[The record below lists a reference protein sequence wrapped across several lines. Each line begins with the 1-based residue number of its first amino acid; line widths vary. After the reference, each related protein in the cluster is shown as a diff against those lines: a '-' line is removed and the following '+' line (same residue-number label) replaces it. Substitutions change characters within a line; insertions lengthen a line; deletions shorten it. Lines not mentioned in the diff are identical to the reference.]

1 MKLTT
6 DIKPPIPF
14 HPLNLDDGWEQ
25 APGAAQGIQQKMLSG
40 ELDEENEVGVRTRL
54 IRFPPGQIAP
64 DQFVHPYW
72 EEVYLIDGVL
82 ITGCDANGQGG
93 KSFTAP
99 CFACRPP
106 GTYHGPFTSPGGCM
120 FFEIQYYP

>member
-40 ELDEENEVGVRTRL
+40 ELDEKNEVGVRTRL
-54 IRFPPGQIAP
+54 IRFPTRPDRARPVRAP
-64 DQFVHPYW
+64 LLGRGLPDRRSY
-72 EEVYLIDGVL
+72 
-82 ITGCDANGQGG
+82 
-93 KSFTAP
+93 
-99 CFACRPP
+99 
-106 GTYHGPFTSPGGCM
+106 
-120 FFEIQYYP
+120 